1 MIAKLTRFNI
11 RAMITIGVCLS
22 LFPFYWLLVTASET
36 SDQLYS
42 MPPKLTFGHA
52 LLTNITTVFTQTP
65 FVHALGNTLFIATI
79 STVCVLFFDS
89 LAGFT
94 FAKIPF
100 KGKKPL
106 FAFLL
111 LTMTIP
117 GQLSIIPSFYLMDKL
132 GWIGSYKA
140 LIVPGMANAFGIF
153 WLNQYCHNAIPDSLL
168 EEARLEGCSIFR
180 CYVLIGLPLMKPAL
194 VFLGLFTFMGS
205 WNDYMWPLIILN
217 DQSKY
222 TLMLALTQLKGL
234 YTTNYPLVITG
245 ALLAVAPLILLFIL
259 FAKQIMSGVI
269 NGTVKQ

>member
-1 MIAKLTRFNI
+1 MRFRITHLGTR
-11 RAMITIGVCLS
+11 TIIFIGLVIS
-22 LFPFYWLLVTASET
+22 LFPFYWMLLTATEKNSQLYT
-36 SDQLYS
+36 LPPRLVPGDQLWHNIHLV
-42 MPPKLTFGHA
+42 LTQTTFFHS
-52 LLTNITTVFTQTP
+52 LLNTVF
-65 FVHALGNTLFIATI
+65 VATI
-79 STVCVLFFDS
+79 STLLVLFFDS

-100 KGKKPL
+100 RGSKAL

-111 LTMTIP
+111 FTMTIP

-153 WLNQYCHNAIPDSLL
+153 WINQYCKRAIPDSLL
-168 EEARLEGCSIFR
+168 EEARLQGCSIWR
-180 CYVLIGLPLMKPAL
+180 SYWLIGLPLMKPAL
-194 VFLGLFTFMGS
+194 SFLALFTFMGA

-217 DQSKY
+217 DQAKY

-245 ALLAVAPLILLFIL
+245 ALLAVLPLIALFTL
-259 FAKQIMSGVI
+259 FSKQIIAGVV
-269 NGTVKQ
+269 NGTVKE